1 MYSEMSFF
9 FFFNFYK
16 SFISMKNIK
25 NKKDFLLKKNE
36 KKIWIFEKYV
46 LLEFI
51 NIGRSKKKIKNNPDP
66 KCFLLIC
73 EDRVKKKRV
82 KKWNS

>member
-1 MYSEMSFF
+1 
-9 FFFNFYK
+9 
-16 SFISMKNIK
+16 MKNIK

-51 NIGRSKKKIKNNPDP
+51 NIGISKKKFENNPDP
-66 KCFLLIC
+66 
-73 EDRVKKKRV
+73 
-82 KKWNS
+82 

>member
-1 MYSEMSFF
+1 MRNVCTVRWVF
-9 FFFNFYK
+9 FFFNFHK

-25 NKKDFLLKKNE
+25 NKKDFLKKKNE

-51 NIGRSKKKIKNNPDP
+51 NIGISKKKIENNPDP
-66 KCFLLIC
+66 
-73 EDRVKKKRV
+73 
-82 KKWNS
+82 